1 MKRHPLRYQ
10 MGLSLIELMVAM
22 LISLLLLGGVLQV
35 FLSSKDL
42 YRTNTAV
49 ARVQEGGRFAT
60 EFLTFDIRQA
70 GYKGDCLTPPLIH
83 LDETSPEYQADL
95 FDMSIAIRGWEGDT
109 NSTLLNSRLE
119 KTDAILIKHA
129 GQASDATAKG
139 STGVDANTVTLNKT
153 STIPAGSLVL
163 IADSKGC
170 DLFQK
175 TNDANSNS
183 LTKGAVGSGKN
194 GSSPGNAKT
203 KKNWTHEF
211 DENMQ
216 ILMLQSFIYYLDK
229 NIAGMPSLYRLN
241 ANNGVPTAEE
251 LVEGVIDLQVTY
263 GIDNDGDRQADAYIK
278 AGTNNLAATGEGN
291 WSKVVSA
298 RVSLLV
304 VSTETNVLDQA
315 QQFTYPAA
323 AGITKEDDFAV
334 YDNGVVTLKDNRVG
348 QVFTT
353 TVAIR
358 NRLP

>member
-1 MKRHPLRYQ
+1 MKRHPPRYQ

-60 EFLTFDIRQA
+60 EFLAFDIRHA

-83 LDETSPEYQADL
+83 LDETSPEYEADL
-95 FDMSIAIRGWEGDT
+95 FDMSIAIRGWDDDT
-109 NSTLLNSRLE
+109 NTDLLATRLE
-119 KTDAILIKHA
+119 KTDAVLVKHA
-129 GQASDATAKG
+129 GQASGATA
-139 STGVDANTVTLNKT
+139 SNNTPVSA
-153 STIPAGSLVL
+153 STINLDRTGDIPSGSLVL
-163 IADSKGC
+163 VADSKGC

-175 TNDANSNS
+175 TNQTNSNS
-183 LTKGAVGSGKN
+183 LTRGSN
-194 GSSPGNAKT
+194 GGSPGNKKGGAK
-203 KKNWTHEF
+203 KDWTHEY
-211 DENMQ
+211 DQNMQ
-216 ILMLQSFIYYLDK
+216 ILMLQSFIYYLDE
-229 NIAGMPSLYRLN
+229 NIAGMPSLFRLN
-241 ANNGVPTAEE
+241 ANNGDPTAEE
-251 LVEGVIDLQVTY
+251 LVEGVIDMQVTY
-263 GIDNDGDRQADAYIK
+263 GIDNDGDRQADAYVK
-278 AGTNNLAATGEGN
+278 AGTNNLAAAGEGN

-334 YDNGVVTLKDNRVG
+334 YDDGVVTLKDNRVG

>member
-1 MKRHPLRYQ
+1 MKRHTPRYQ

-109 NSTLLNSRLE
+109 NTTLLDSRLE
-119 KTDAILIKHA
+119 KTDAVLVKHA
-129 GQASDATAKG
+129 GQASGATAG
-139 STGVDANTVTLNKT
+139 NNTTI
-153 STIPAGSLVL
+153 SAETIPLNQKGNIPSGSIVL
-163 IADSKGC
+163 AADSKGC

-175 TNDANSNS
+175 TNNTDSNS
-183 LTKGAVGSGKN
+183 LTRGN
-194 GSSPGNAKT
+194 GGSPGNDKGNAKQ
-203 KKNWTHEF
+203 NWTHEY
-211 DENMQ
+211 DQNMQ

-241 ANNGVPTAEE
+241 ANNGAPTAEE

-263 GIDNDGDRQADAYIK
+263 GIDNDGDRQADAYVK
-278 AGTNNLAATGEGN
+278 AGTNNLAAAGEGN

-323 AGITKEDDFAV
+323 AGITKEDDFAI